1 MRTLVVRRHTMRR
14 KPGQHLSQPGIE
26 LARLVGD
33 RSGPYQWVA
42 ASPLPRAVET
52 AVAMGFE
59 VNQTVEDLAR
69 MPSGAL
75 DGWPL
80 PFAAVSKLVSA
91 GGAAA
96 EFADRTLAVW
106 REIVEKIPESGKAL
120 IVTHGGIVE
129 LGAVAAVPGGPHRA
143 WGGPIGYLEGV
154 RLTFAGDTCRCRVLR
169 LPEDQRQISN

>member
-1 MRTLVVRRHTMRR
+1 M
-14 KPGQHLSQPGIE
+14 
-26 LARLVGD
+26 ARLVGD

-69 MPSGAL
+69 MPPGAL

-80 PFAAVSKLVSA
+80 PFAAVSELVSA

-96 EFADRTLAVW
+96 EFAAQTLGVW
-106 REIVEKIPESGKAL
+106 REIVARIPDSGKAL

-129 LGAVAAVPGGPHRA
+129 LGAVAADPDGPHQA
-143 WGGPIGYLEGV
+143 WGGPTGYLEGV
-154 RLTFAGDTCRCRVLR
+154 RLTFEGDLCRCRVLR
-169 LPEDQRQISN
+169 LPEGQRRIRN